1 MKKDIKNKPNNK
13 KQSNNKKQ
21 VKKSAKPRKIEVIV
35 DMTELPASEAIMKSK
50 VELGMVKE
58 VVKEVE
64 QEIKNEMIVEPK
76 KLAWYQKLWEAI
88 KSIF

>member
-1 MKKDIKNKPNNK
+1 MKKDIKNKPNTK
-13 KQSNNKKQ
+13 KQPNNKKQ
-21 VKKSAKPRKIEVIV
+21 VKKSAKPRKIEVVV

-58 VVKEVE
+58 AVKEVE

-76 KLAWYQKLWEAI
+76 KLTWYQKLWEAI
-88 KSIF
+88 KSLF